1 MYYSI
6 SGISSQPKDTT
17 TKVLLFVTLKSS
29 TFCYFGPGADVLLST
44 HMRDPYHHIHDG
56 EVFQKS
62 RCIWHENIMMDFFR
76 SQLTQLGYHSIS
88 ESNKVWA
95 RGSRQVIVCLADDV
109 FTCKP
114 WDQPGTMPD
123 AWDTNTT
130 VITDNAITCATQYQ
144 VCQLP
149 DSYFGIYS
157 YQPKLSDWTP
167 ERRFNFSVNRLDAKR
182 LMLFL
187 ELTTRT
193 LYPRSRIFDLEQ
205 DLVNFNCWH
214 WGSTNDSPDAFC
226 KSFSKEFTHVPDVL
240 QAVYRTA
247 FEHMMPLMPYR
258 NHEYSVEQSHVRA
271 WLNMVIETYSSD
283 SCIALSEKTFRALV
297 TPVPFM
303 VYAGR
308 YTTARLTQMGFDL
321 MSDLVKHR
329 TDFNLE
335 KQTGEFG
342 DRMVD
347 FVRDAHESV
356 EAMKQLPFE
365 QVQQRCQAAADH
377 NQQLL
382 AKMKQAWPADFAQWW
397 AQVVERIK

>member
-1 MYYSI
+1 
-6 SGISSQPKDTT
+6 
-17 TKVLLFVTLKSS
+17 
-29 TFCYFGPGADVLLST
+29 
-44 HMRDPYHHIHDG
+44 
-56 EVFQKS
+56 
-62 RCIWHENIMMDFFR
+62 MMDWFR
-76 SQLTQLGYHSIS
+76 SQLIMAGYHSVS
-88 ESNKVWA
+88 ESNKVFQ
-95 RGSRQVIVCLADDV
+95 RGSRRVIVCLADDV
-109 FTCKP
+109 WTCKP

-123 AWDTNTT
+123 AWDADTL
-130 VITDNAITCATQYQ
+130 VITDNEITCATQYQ

-157 YQPKLSDWTP
+157 YQPELTHWRP

-187 ELTTRT
+187 ELVTRT
-193 LYPRSRIFDLEQ
+193 LYPNSRVFDLER

-214 WGSTNDSPDAFC
+214 WGSANDSPSAFQH
-226 KSFSKEFTHVPDVL
+226 SFTKEFSHVPEVL
-240 QAVYRTA
+240 QQVYRPA
-247 FEHMMPLMPYR
+247 FEHMLPLMPYR
-258 NHEYSVEQSHVRA
+258 NHEYALEQSHVRA

-283 SCIALSEKTFRALV
+283 TCIALSEKTFRALV

-303 VYAGR
+303 IYAGR
-308 YTTARLTQMGFDL
+308 YTTARLTRMGFDL
-321 MSDLVKHR
+321 MPDMVTHR

-356 EAMKQLPFE
+356 EAMKLLPFE

-377 NQQLL
+377 NQKLL
-382 AKMKQAWPADFAQWW
+382 AKMKQSWPGDFASWW

>member
-1 MYYSI
+1 
-6 SGISSQPKDTT
+6 
-17 TKVLLFVTLKSS
+17 
-29 TFCYFGPGADVLLST
+29 
-44 HMRDPYHHIHDG
+44 MRDPYHHIHDG
-56 EVFQKS
+56 EIFQQS

-76 SQLTQLGYHSIS
+76 SQLTQLGYHSVS

-95 RGSRQVIVCLADDV
+95 RGSQQVVVCLADDV

-114 WDQPGTMPD
+114 WDQPSTMPD

-130 VITDNAITCATQYQ
+130 VITDNTITCATQYQ

-157 YQPKLSDWTP
+157 YTPELSDWTP

-193 LYPRSRIFDLEQ
+193 LYPNSRIFDLER

-214 WGSTNDSPDAFC
+214 WGSKNDSPAAFRA
-226 KSFSKEFTHVPDVL
+226 SFSKEFGHVPDVL
-240 QAVYRTA
+240 QAVYRSA
-247 FEHMMPLMPYR
+247 FEHMAPLMPYR
-258 NHEYSVEQSHVRA
+258 NHEYSVEQSHVQA

-283 SCIALSEKTFRALV
+283 TCIALSEKTFRALV

-308 YTTARLTQMGFDL
+308 YTTARLTQMGL
-321 MSDLVKHR
+321 
-329 TDFNLE
+329 DFNLE

-347 FVRDAHESV
+347 FVRDGHESV

-365 QVQQRCQAAADH
+365 QVQLRTQQAASH
-377 NQQLL
+377 NQQQL
-382 AKMKQAWPADFAQWW
+382 AKMKQTWPADFAQWW

>member
-1 MYYSI
+1 M
-6 SGISSQPKDTT
+6 
-17 TKVLLFVTLKSS
+17 
-29 TFCYFGPGADVLLST
+29 LLST

-114 WDQPGTMPD
+114 WNQPGTMPD
-123 AWDTNTT
+123 AWGTNTT

-157 YQPKLSDWTP
+157 YQPELSDWTP
-167 ERRFNFSVNRLDAKR
+167 TRRFNFSVNRLDAKR

-187 ELTTRT
+187 ELTTRAT
-193 LYPRSRIFDLEQ
+193 KPDLHPMHKDWPVLL
-205 DLVNFNCWH
+205 DLDRDFVNFNCWA
-214 WGSTNDSPDAFC
+214 WGSTNDSPEAFQQ
-226 KSFSKEFTHVPDVL
+226 SFIKEFGHIPENL
-240 QAVYRTA
+240 QMVYRKT
-247 FEHMMPLMPYR
+247 FEEMTLMMPYR
-258 NHEYSVEQSHVRA
+258 NHDYSVEQSHVQA

-283 SCIALSEKTFRALV
+283 TCIALSEKTFRALV

-321 MSDLVKHR
+321 MPDLVNHR
-329 TDFNLE
+329 SDFTLE

-347 FVRDAHESV
+347 FVRDGDESV
-356 EAMKQLPFE
+356 AAMKTQPFE
-365 QVQQRCQAAADH
+365 QVKQRCLAAAEH
-377 NQQLL
+377 NRRLL
-382 AKMKQAWPADFAQWW
+382 AKMKSAWSMDFITWW
-397 AQVVERIK
+397 PQVIEKIK

>member
-1 MYYSI
+1 MVLTVYHKRNIWST
-6 SGISSQPKDTT
+6 SP
-17 TKVLLFVTLKSS
+17 VLLINN
-29 TFCYFGPGADVLLST
+29 
-44 HMRDPYHHIHDG
+44 MRDPYHHIHDG
-56 EVFQKS
+56 EVFQQS
-62 RCIWHENIMMDFFR
+62 RCIWHENTMMDFFR
-76 SQLTQLGYHSIS
+76 SQLTMLGYHSTS
-88 ESNKVWA
+88 DSNKVWA

-109 FTCKP
+109 FTCRP
-114 WDQPGTMPD
+114 YDRPGTMPD
-123 AWDTNTT
+123 AWDTATT

-149 DSYFGIYS
+149 DSYFGIYN
-157 YQPKLSDWTP
+157 YQPELNQWQP

-182 LMLFL
+182 LQLFL

-193 LYPRSRIFDLEQ
+193 LYPNSRIFDLER

-214 WGSTNDSPDAFC
+214 WGSKNDSPAAFQH
-226 KSFSKEFTHVPDVL
+226 SFSQEFSYVPDTL
-240 QAVYRTA
+240 QHVYRA
-247 FEHMMPLMPYR
+247 AYEHMLPLMPYR
-258 NHEYSVEQSHVRA
+258 NHEYSLEQSHVRA

-303 VYAGR
+303 LYAGR

-321 MSDLVKHR
+321 MPDLVKHR

-356 EAMKQLPFE
+356 EAIKQRPFE
-365 QVQQRCQAAADH
+365 QIQQRCQAAAAH
-377 NQQLL
+377 NQQRL
-382 AKMKQAWPADFAQWW
+382 AEMKQAWPADFAQWW
-397 AQVVERIK
+397 AQTVEKIQ

>member
-1 MYYSI
+1 LVN
-6 SGISSQPKDTT
+6 QNTT
-17 TKVLLFVTLKSS
+17 TKVLLFVTLNSS
-29 TFCYFGPGADVLLST
+29 TFCYFGSGTKLLLST
-44 HMRDPYHHIHDG
+44 HMKDLYHHIYDG
-56 EVFQKS
+56 EIFQKTS
-62 RCIWHENIMMDFFR
+62 CIWHENAMMDFFR
-76 SQLTQLGYHSIS
+76 SVLINLGYTPTNEIK
-88 ESNKVWA
+88 KVWQ
-95 RGSRQVIVCLADDV
+95 RGDQTVVICLADDV

-114 WDQPGTMPD
+114 WKQPGTMPD

-157 YQPKLSDWTP
+157 YQPELSDWTP
-167 ERRFNFSVNRLDAKR
+167 TRRFNFSVNRLDTKR
-182 LMLFL
+182 LELFL

-193 LYPRSRIFDLEQ
+193 LYPNSRIFDLER

-214 WGSTNDSPDAFC
+214 WGSTNDSPEAFR
-226 KSFSKEFTHVPDVL
+226 KSFSKEFAQVPDVL
-240 QAVYRTA
+240 QSVYRTA
-247 FEHMMPLMPYR
+247 FEHMAPLMPYR
-258 NHEYSVEQSHVRA
+258 NHEYSVEQSHVQA

-283 SCIALSEKTFRALV
+283 TCIALSEKTFRALV

-308 YTTARLTQMGFDL
+308 YTTARLTQMGFDI

-329 TDFNLE
+329 ADFNLE

-347 FVRDAHESV
+347 FVRDGDESV
-356 EAMKQLPFE
+356 IAIKKQSFE
-365 QVQQRCQAAADH
+365 QVKQRCQQAANH

-382 AKMKQAWPADFAQWW
+382 ATMKQTWPADFAQWW
-397 AQVVERIK
+397 AQVVDKIK

>member
-6 SGISSQPKDTT
+6 LGIFRQPKDTT

-29 TFCYFGPGADVLLST
+29 TFCYFGSGARVLLST

-56 EVFQKS
+56 EIFQQS

-76 SQLTQLGYHSIS
+76 SQLTQLGYHSVS

-95 RGSRQVIVCLADDV
+95 RGSQQVVVCLADDV

-114 WDQPGTMPD
+114 WDQPSTMPD

-130 VITDNAITCATQYQ
+130 VITDNTITCATQYQ

-157 YQPKLSDWTP
+157 YTPELSDWTP

-193 LYPRSRIFDLEQ
+193 LYPNSRIFDLER

-214 WGSTNDSPDAFC
+214 WGSKNDSPAAFRA
-226 KSFSKEFTHVPDVL
+226 SFSKEFGHVPDVL
-240 QAVYRTA
+240 QAVYRSA
-247 FEHMMPLMPYR
+247 FEHMAPLMPYR
-258 NHEYSVEQSHVRA
+258 NHEYSVEQSHVQA

-283 SCIALSEKTFRALV
+283 TCIALSEKTFRALV

-321 MSDLVKHR
+321 MPDLVKHR

-347 FVRDAHESV
+347 FVRDGHESV

-365 QVQQRCQAAADH
+365 QVQLRTQQAASH
-377 NQQLL
+377 NQQQL
-382 AKMKQAWPADFAQWW
+382 AKMKQTWPADFAQWW

>member
-6 SGISSQPKDTT
+6 SGILSQPKDTT

-29 TFCYFGPGADVLLST
+29 TFCYFGSGANVLLST

-56 EVFQKS
+56 EIFQQS

-114 WDQPGTMPD
+114 WNQPGTMPD

-157 YQPKLSDWTP
+157 YTPELNEWAP
-167 ERRFNFSVNRLDAKR
+167 ERRFNFSVNRLDSKR
-182 LMLFL
+182 LELFL

-193 LYPRSRIFDLEQ
+193 LYPNSRIFDLER

-214 WGSTNDSPDAFC
+214 WGSTNDSPKALQA
-226 KSFSKEFTHVPDVL
+226 SFSKEFKHVPDVL
-240 QAVYRTA
+240 QAVYRKA
-247 FEHMMPLMPYR
+247 FEHMAPLMPYR
-258 NHEYSVEQSHVRA
+258 NHEYSVEQAHVRA
-271 WLNMVIETYSSD
+271 WLNMVVETYSSD

-303 VYAGR
+303 LYAGR
-308 YTTARLTQMGFDL
+308 YTTARLTQLGFDL
-321 MSDLVKHR
+321 MPDLVQHR

-347 FVRDAHESV
+347 FVRDGHESV

-365 QVQQRCQAAADH
+365 QVNLRCQQAAQH
-377 NQQLL
+377 NQKLL
-382 AKMKQAWPADFAQWW
+382 AQMQTNWPTDFAKWLPG
-397 AQVVERIK
+397 VIEKIK